1 MLKGFRDAWLCA
13 NNRLSRL
20 PFNFYEISYPE
31 FALKYSEFNL
41 NQYNVANSLMYYV
54 YTAVAV
60 ALP

>member
-31 FALKYSEFNL
+31 FALNL
-41 NQYNVANSLMYYV
+41 LYYV

>member
-31 FALKYSEFNL
+31 FALFKMVSNL
-41 NQYNVANSLMYYV
+41 YIH
-54 YTAVAV
+54 
-60 ALP
+60 ALIATL

>member
-31 FALKYSEFNL
+31 FTLKKQPENFSGCFL
-41 NQYNVANSLMYYV
+41 
-54 YTAVAV
+54 
-60 ALP
+60 